1 MRNVLGIEAP
11 CKINL
16 HLRVKER
23 RSDGYHG
30 LESLFLALAFGD
42 SLRFELAETPGGENR
57 PGDCIR
63 LEDAVPGGARIF
75 PQDLPPERNIVL
87 RAVSLFRART
97 GFDRAL
103 RIRLEKRI
111 PLGAGLGG
119 GSSDA
124 ASTLLALNELA
135 GTALSGEALEEM
147 AGALGSDV
155 PFFIRGADTGGAAFV
170 SGRGERIRPVPGPGD
185 IAVALVNPGFPS
197 GTAEAFRLLD
207 RHREDAPGSGEG
219 PEAERSGGGGLS
231 EEGLIAALRGAPSAW
246 PYGNDFLP
254 LFLEAGSETVRRA
267 YRDILG
273 DLKALGADFSGLSG
287 AGSTCFGVFID
298 RGVAKRAVYSLNKR
312 WNFVLLTF
320 PLARLGSGVLE

>member
-1 MRNVLGIEAP
+1 MGVEAP

-16 HLRVKER
+16 HLRVKDR
-23 RSDGYHG
+23 RSDGYHD

-42 SLRFELAETPGGENR
+42 TLRFELLEAPGGEKR
-57 PGDCIR
+57 PGEGLYLDCT
-63 LEDAVPGGARIF
+63 VPPGGALS
-75 PQDLPPERNIVL
+75 PEDLPPERNIVR

-97 GFDRAL
+97 GFDRPL
-103 RIRLEKRI
+103 RVRLEKRI

-135 GTALSGEALEEM
+135 ETALSGNALEEM

-155 PFFIRGADTGGAAFV
+155 PFFIRAVGTGGAAFV
-170 SGRGERIRPVPGPGD
+170 SGRGERIRSVPGPGD

-197 GTAEAFRLLD
+197 GTADAFRLLD
-207 RHREDAPGSGEG
+207 RRREDRARERVETERPGE
-219 PEAERSGGGGLS
+219 GGLS
-231 EEGLIAALRGAPSAW
+231 EEGLIAVLQEEPSKW

-254 LFLEAGSETVRRA
+254 VFLEAGSERARRA
-267 YRDILG
+267 YGDILG
-273 DLKALGADFSGLSG
+273 DLKALGADFAGLSG

-298 RGVAKRAVYSLNKR
+298 RGVAKRAVNSLRKR

-320 PLARLGSGVLE
+320 PLARWGGAVLEYY